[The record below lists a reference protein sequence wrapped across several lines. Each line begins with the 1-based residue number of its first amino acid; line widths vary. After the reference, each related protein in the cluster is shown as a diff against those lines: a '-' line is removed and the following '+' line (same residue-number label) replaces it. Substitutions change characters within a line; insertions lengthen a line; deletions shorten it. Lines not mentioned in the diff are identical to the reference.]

1 MGLQNLKCMKKIM
14 LMTCMIL
21 AGFSAS
27 VHGAKVKKPVQA
39 VCRMD
44 VYYFKVAKEFLGA
57 YLEIYSGD
65 GIKLL
70 SQKVG
75 RRQVL
80 VDFYYENPGR
90 YVIQFVKGDSTQ
102 EFNFTKD
109 SVCPETEKP
118 ESLIS
123 VTQGVELL
131 NL

>member
-1 MGLQNLKCMKKIM
+1 M

-21 AGFSAS
+21 AGFSAL

-57 YLEIYSGD
+57 DLVIYSGD
-65 GIKLL
+65 RVQLL
-70 SQKVG
+70 TQKVG
-75 RRQVL
+75 RRKVL

-90 YVIQFVKGDSTQ
+90 YVIHFVKGDSTQ
-102 EFNFTKD
+102 EFNFTKE

-118 ESLIS
+118 ASLIT
-123 VTQGVELL
+123 VMQGV
-131 NL
+131 

>member
-1 MGLQNLKCMKKIM
+1 MKKIM
-14 LMTCMIL
+14 LMACMLL

-27 VHGAKVKKPVQA
+27 VHGAKEKKMVQA

-44 VYYFKVAKEFLGA
+44 VYYFKIAKEFLGA
-57 YLEIYSGD
+57 DLEIYSGD
-65 GIKLL
+65 GVKLL

-75 RRQVL
+75 RRQIL

-90 YVIQFVKGDSTQ
+90 YVIHFVKGDSTQ
-102 EFNFTKD
+102 EFNFNKD

-118 ESLIS
+118 EALIT
-123 VTQGVELL
+123 VMQGVELL

>member
-1 MGLQNLKCMKKIM
+1 MKKIIV
-14 LMTCMIL
+14 MTCMLL

-27 VHGAKVKKPVQA
+27 IYGAKAKKPVQA

-57 YLEIYSGD
+57 DLEIYSGD
-65 GIKLL
+65 GVKLL
-70 SQKVG
+70 TQKVG
-75 RRQVL
+75 HRKVV

-90 YVIQFVKGDSTQ
+90 YIIHFVKGDSTQ

-109 SVCPETEKP
+109 KECPENEKP

-131 NL
+131 HL